1 MNIPVSQKAILIN
14 LNGYKLTNYNSKVI
28 NYVNSSNNTTA
39 DKKEILKSLG
49 FEVYT
54 KNGKTYVK

>member
-14 LNGYKLTNYNSKVI
+14 LNGYKLTNYNSQVI

-49 FEVYT
+49 FEVYI